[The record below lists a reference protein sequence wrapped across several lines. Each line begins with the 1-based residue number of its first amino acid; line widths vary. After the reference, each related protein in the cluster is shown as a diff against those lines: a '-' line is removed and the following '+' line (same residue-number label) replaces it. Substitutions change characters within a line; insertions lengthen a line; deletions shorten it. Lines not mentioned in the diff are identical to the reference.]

1 LKNKYQKR
9 SHISEVKFRQVLKCF
24 SVDIP
29 ALSASVLSGLN
40 RKTTQRIYSLLRKRI
55 VALALEEAR
64 PFVGDIV
71 KKWSK
76 SGQSRVLSLFERVR
90 SRINTHSEG
99 LICPVLRF
107 VTFSRPHAES
117 WAETLSTGRG
127 LDLPVGFLGD
137 GGGCAAGVGRHEGRP
152 SKVGFGGR
160 R

>member
-1 LKNKYQKR
+1 MPILK
-9 SHISEVKFRQVLKCF
+9 
-24 SVDIP
+24 
-29 ALSASVLSGLN
+29 G
-40 RKTTQRIYSLLRKRI
+40 RI
-55 VALALEEAR
+55 VEGSDVYTDGWKAYDGLVTNVFR
-64 PFVGDIV
+64 HHR
-71 KKWSK
+71 K

-117 WAETLSTGRG
+117 WAETLSTGRA